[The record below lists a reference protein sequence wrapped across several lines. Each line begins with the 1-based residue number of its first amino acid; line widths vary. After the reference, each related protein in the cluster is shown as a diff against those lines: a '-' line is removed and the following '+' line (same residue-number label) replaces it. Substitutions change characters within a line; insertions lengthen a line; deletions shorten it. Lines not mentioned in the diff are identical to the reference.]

1 MSVITFND
9 AYTDKPMTTRDAL
22 MERIRALK
30 AQHWADPSDR
40 ELRERIAALEAELAA
55 LDHAG
60 SAA

>member
-9 AYTDKPMTTRDAL
+9 AYTDVPPHAARRL
-22 MERIRALK
+22 EQELRRLK
-30 AQHWADPSDR
+30 VQHWADPCDS